1 MLSYEEQT
9 AYLDSIERVRQS
21 AVKHLDSNP
30 GVAVEFIANLHR
42 AVDHVMQQSNGTDR
56 QTECRPGCTFCCSVR
71 VEATEPEIFRIARE
85 VKKLPADRV
94 AAIVE
99 RLQKFAATADGASR
113 TDCAFL
119 DDHLC
124 SIYEVRPAVCRRAH
138 SLSAESCKR
147 FAPEIPQSLDMLLRA
162 DALMKGTSAA
172 YREVGLHAAGHELC
186 NAVLLALT
194 DETAEARWHNGE
206 SVFPEKATEAT
217 IQPPMHTPR

>member
-1 MLSYEEQT
+1 MLSHEEQA

-21 AVKHLDSNP
+21 AVKHLDSNRN
-30 GVAVEFIANLHR
+30 GAVDFVANLHR
-42 AVDHVMQQSNGTDR
+42 AVDLVMQQSNGTDR
-56 QTECRPGCTFCCSVR
+56 QMECSPGCDCCCSVR
-71 VEATEPEIFRIARE
+71 VEATEPEIFCIARE
-85 VKKLPADRV
+85 VKKLPADRI

-99 RLQKFAATADGASR
+99 RLYSFTAASDGASR

-119 DDHLC
+119 EDRRC

-194 DETAEARWHNGE
+194 DETIETRWYNGE
-206 SVFPEKATEAT
+206 SVFPKAHLK
-217 IQPPMHTPR
+217 P